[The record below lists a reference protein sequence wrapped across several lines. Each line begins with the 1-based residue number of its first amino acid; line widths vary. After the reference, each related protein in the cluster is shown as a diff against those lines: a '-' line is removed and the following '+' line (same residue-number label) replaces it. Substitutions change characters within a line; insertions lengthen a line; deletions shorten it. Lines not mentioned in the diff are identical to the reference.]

1 MRRTVSAMFQIEMG
15 QVDVSLSSAI
25 IMMDVIWL
33 RRITIIA
40 CPFHLY
46 YACPFHFVLKQS
58 GFSLAIS
65 RYWVTCSVQERAA
78 ELFRQQREIDEQLAR
93 LKAEI
98 AALSPEDR
106 KEVAELLQ
114 ATPLP
119 QVLALPHYV
128 LAYLLWNCLAM

>member
-1 MRRTVSAMFQIEMG
+1 MAMSHRNHRL
-15 QVDVSLSSAI
+15 SL
-25 IMMDVIWL
+25 
-33 RRITIIA
+33 
-40 CPFHLY
+40 P
-46 YACPFHFVLKQS
+46 FVLKQS
-58 GFSLAIS
+58 GISLDIS
-65 RYWVTCSVQERAA
+65 RYWVGYWVACSVQERAA

-119 QVLALPHYV
+119 QVLALPSYV
-128 LAYLLWNCLAM
+128 LAYLL